1 MLFCPIACKKWA
13 VPCQKMA
20 YSMKK
25 VEESLG
31 SIRNNLYLCENF
43 RNEKNRN
50 MENPFKFGTIVD
62 GKFFTDRTQ
71 KLQYVQQVLRSE
83 NHLVLI
89 SPRRFGKSSLVNKA
103 LEQTNRKHIIINMQ
117 SVTSVQ
123 NFAVRLMSALFR
135 LYPGEKMKHL
145 MTHFRVVP
153 TISTNPMNGAVDVS
167 FNPSMNTDV
176 ILEDAMELLQKV
188 STEKNRLIVVLDE
201 FQEIEGIKGF
211 DKQLRAI
218 MQTQK
223 HINYVFLGSQES
235 MMESIFEKKKSPFY
249 HFGQLMRLAKI
260 PYEDFKQY
268 ISERLNAE
276 LAEEILAFTNCHP
289 YYTQQIASQV
299 WDLVNYEHQ
308 TTDIIPKAI
317 ERLITLHDL
326 DFERLWLNF
335 NKSDRRVLQE
345 LSKSDGTTPFAD
357 RTIPTSTTFSILKKL
372 MKQGYVI
379 KTTHYEIE
387 DPFFKQWVA
396 AKG

>member
-1 MLFCPIACKKWA
+1 M
-13 VPCQKMA
+13 
-20 YSMKK
+20 
-25 VEESLG
+25 G
-31 SIRNNLYLCENF
+31 
-43 RNEKNRN
+43 
-50 MENPFKFGTIVD
+50 NPFKFGTIVD
-62 GKFFTDRTQ
+62 GQYFTDRT
-71 KLQYVQQVLRSE
+71 KELQYVEQILKSE

-103 LEQTNRKHIIINMQ
+103 LEQTERKHIVINMQ

-123 NFAVRLMSALFR
+123 NFASRLMGALFR
-135 LYPGEKMKHL
+135 LYPEEKLKHL

-153 TISTNPMNGAVDVS
+153 TVSTNPMTGSVDVA

-188 STEKNRLIVVLDE
+188 CTEKNRLIVVLDE
-201 FQEIEGIKGF
+201 FQEIDGIKGF
-211 DKQLRAI
+211 DKQLRSI
-218 MQTQK
+218 MQTHQ
-223 HINYVFLGSQES
+223 HINYIFLGSQES

-260 PYEDFKQY
+260 PYEDFKRY

-276 LAEEILAFTNCHP
+276 LAEDILAFTHCHP

-299 WDLVNYEHQ
+299 WDLVHYEHE

-317 ERLITLHDL
+317 ERLVTLHDL

-335 NKSDRRVLQE
+335 NKSDRRVLLE
-345 LSKSDGTTPFAD
+345 LSQSNGTTPFAD
-357 RTIPTSTTFSILKKL
+357 RSIPTSTTFSVLKKL

-379 KTTHYEIE
+379 KTDRYEIE
-387 DPFFKQWVA
+387 DPFFKRWIA
-396 AKG
+396 ERG

>member
-1 MLFCPIACKKWA
+1 
-13 VPCQKMA
+13 
-20 YSMKK
+20 
-25 VEESLG
+25 
-31 SIRNNLYLCENF
+31 
-43 RNEKNRN
+43 

-62 GKFFTDRTQ
+62 GQYFTDR
-71 KLQYVQQVLRSE
+71 KKELQYVLQILRSE

-103 LEQTNRKHIIINMQ
+103 LEQTERKHVIINMQ
-117 SVTSVQ
+117 NVTSVQ
-123 NFAVRLMSALFR
+123 NFTIRLMSALFR
-135 LYPGEKMKHL
+135 LYPSERLKHL

-176 ILEDAMELLQKV
+176 MLEDAMELLQKV

-201 FQEIEGIKGF
+201 FQEVTNIAKGF
-211 DKQLRAI
+211 DKQLRSI
-218 MQTQK
+218 MQTHK

-260 PYEDFKQY
+260 PYEDFRQY
-268 ISERLNAE
+268 VSERLNDD
-276 LAEEILAFTNCHP
+276 LAEDILAFTGCHP
-289 YYTQQIASQV
+289 YYTQQIAAQV
-299 WDLVNYEHQ
+299 WDLVNYEHE
-308 TTDIIPKAI
+308 TTDIIPKAV
-317 ERLITLHDL
+317 ERLVTLHDL

-345 LSKSDGTTPFAD
+345 LSKPNGSNPLTD

-379 KTTHYEIE
+379 KTDRYEIE
-387 DPFFKQWVA
+387 DPFFKKWVEER
-396 AKG
+396 G

>member
-1 MLFCPIACKKWA
+1 M
-13 VPCQKMA
+13 
-20 YSMKK
+20 
-25 VEESLG
+25 G
-31 SIRNNLYLCENF
+31 
-43 RNEKNRN
+43 
-50 MENPFKFGTIVD
+50 NPFKFGTIVD
-62 GKFFTDRTQ
+62 GQYFTDRT
-71 KLQYVQQVLRSE
+71 KELQYVEQILQSE

-103 LEQTNRKHIIINMQ
+103 LEQTTRKHIVINMQ

-123 NFAVRLMSALFR
+123 NFASRLMSALFR

-153 TISTNPMNGAVDVS
+153 IVSTNPMTGSVDVS
-167 FNPSMNTDV
+167 FNPSMNSDV

-201 FQEIEGIKGF
+201 FQEIDGIKGF
-211 DKQLRAI
+211 DKQLRSI
-218 MQTQK
+218 MQTQQ

-268 ISERLNAE
+268 VAERLNEE
-276 LAEEILAFTNCHP
+276 LAEEILAFTDCHP
-289 YYTQQIASQV
+289 YYTQQIAAQV
-299 WDLVNYEHQ
+299 WDLVNYEHEE
-308 TTDIIPKAI
+308 TDLIPKAI
-317 ERLITLHDL
+317 ERLVTLHDL

-345 LSKSDGTTPFAD
+345 LSKSVGTNPLSD
-357 RTIPTSTTFSILKKL
+357 RSFPTSTTFSILKKL
-372 MKQGYVI
+372 MRQGYVI
-379 KTTHYEIE
+379 KTDRYEIE
-387 DPFFKQWVA
+387 DPFFKRWVMER
-396 AKG
+396 G

>member
-1 MLFCPIACKKWA
+1 
-13 VPCQKMA
+13 
-20 YSMKK
+20 
-25 VEESLG
+25 
-31 SIRNNLYLCENF
+31 
-43 RNEKNRN
+43 

-62 GKFFTDRTQ
+62 GKYFTDRT
-71 KLQYVQQVLRSE
+71 KELQYVQQILQSE

-103 LEQTNRKHIIINMQ
+103 LEQTERKHIVINMQ

-123 NFAVRLMSALFR
+123 NFASRLMSALFR
-135 LYPGEKMKHL
+135 LYPVEKMKHL

-153 TISTNPMNGAVDVS
+153 TISTNPMNGSVDVS
-167 FNPSMNTDV
+167 FNPTMNTDV

-201 FQEIEGIKGF
+201 FQEIEGIKNF

-260 PYEDFKQY
+260 PYEDFKLY

-276 LAEEILAFTNCHP
+276 LAEDILAFTNCHP

-299 WDLVNYEHQ
+299 WDLVNYEHE
-308 TTDIIPKAI
+308 TTNIIPKAT
-317 ERLITLHDL
+317 ERLVTLHDL

-345 LSKSDGTTPFAD
+345 LSQSNGTTPFAD
-357 RTIPTSTTFSILKKL
+357 KTVPTSTTFSVLKKL

-379 KTTHYEIE
+379 KTDHYEIE
-387 DPFFKQWVA
+387 DPFFKRWVA
-396 AKG
+396 KRG